1 MAHKAAKF
9 YICKCLWES
18 TKIIVRMA
26 TEAGSSTVAKRRASA
41 LIVDDSSIVR
51 MITTKHLSTM
61 EFEVSSV
68 KDGVEVVAMYEAGK
82 GHFDVIVM
90 DLEMPV
96 VNGIQATAELR
107 AMGVDCKIIGAT
119 ACNDASLKQSFLE
132 AGLDHLFEKPLDVA
146 KLKSC
151 LQ

>member
-1 MAHKAAKF
+1 
-9 YICKCLWES
+9 
-18 TKIIVRMA
+18 MA

-96 VNGIQATAELR
+96 ATAELR

-119 ACNDASLKQSFLE
+119 ACNDASLKQSFME
-132 AGLDHLFEKPLDVA
+132 AGLDHLFDKPLNLA

-151 LQ
+151 FQ